1 MLTSRYFLLFHFTF
15 KSMIYLELIFV
26 KSLRSVSRYFLHM
39 NVQLSQHYLLEKLSF
54 SHCVAFAPLSSKD
67 QSTIFMGICFWSLY
81 SVPLIYLSVLSPK
94 TRQCLVCHNFILS
107 LEIKQCQPPNFVL
120 LQYYINCS
128 VSFVSI

>member
-1 MLTSRYFLLFHFTF
+1 MLTSRYFVLFHFTF

-26 KSLRSVSRYFLHM
+26 KSLRSVSGYFLRM
-39 NVQLSQHYLLEKLSF
+39 NVQLSQRYLLEKLSF

-67 QSTIFMGICFWSLY
+67 QSTIFMGICFWALC

-94 TRQCLVCHNFILS
+94 QDCLVCHNFILS
-107 LEIKQCQPPNFVL
+107 LEIKQCQPPNFI

-128 VSFVSI
+128 VTFVSI